1 MKNQISKPGFI
12 FPICILLF
20 LFPSCIMK
28 NKKSF
33 AFKTAHIEYAA
44 SGNEFGI
51 LKNTNSSLWIDQY
64 GEWMGVLE
72 VEHKDYSSIGIEE
85 TQKSTT
91 LYVLNADT
99 LKEFEMASNINL
111 KNIDWIPQTIPI
123 EPLFLNAFS
132 TKNLRQWGGIAS
144 GEDTIN
150 SLPCEVYQFTNAKI
164 WIHEGLALR
173 TETEILGETIIQEA
187 ISVEFNCPI
196 DSARTVLSKKTNIS
210 LTRNIHN

>member
-12 FPICILLF
+12 ISICILPF
-20 LFPSCIMK
+20 LFPSCNMK

-51 LKNTNSSLWIDQY
+51 KKNTNSSLWIDQY
-64 GEWMGVLE
+64 GEWMGMME
-72 VEHKDYSSIGIEE
+72 VEQKDFSSIGIEE
-85 TQKSTT
+85 TQKATT

-99 LKEFEMASNINL
+99 LKEFEMAPDINL
-111 KNIDWIPQTIPI
+111 KKIDYVPLEIPI
-123 EPLFLNAFS
+123 DPLILNSFS
-132 TKNLRQWGGIAS
+132 TRNVRQWGGIAS
-144 GEDTIN
+144 GEDTIK
-150 SLPCEVYQFTNAKI
+150 SFPCEIYQFTNARI

-173 TETEILGETIIQEA
+173 TETEILGETIVQEA

-196 DSARTVLSKKTNIS
+196 DSVRTVLSKKTNIS
-210 LTRNIHN
+210 LTRNIQN